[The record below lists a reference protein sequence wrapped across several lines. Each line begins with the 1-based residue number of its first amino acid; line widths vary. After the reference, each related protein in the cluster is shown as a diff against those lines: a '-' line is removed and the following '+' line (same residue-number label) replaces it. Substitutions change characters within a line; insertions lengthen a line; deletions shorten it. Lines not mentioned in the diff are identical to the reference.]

1 MENLENKAIDIII
14 YLAQYVKDDQS
25 KVGNLIEALKDLREL
40 GFSENE
46 IKRAYLWFLNRLP
59 KFLRSHKEKCN
70 LCSWLKGF
78 KDENFT
84 PESYGFLYQMEE
96 LGVLNGKEIELLIQ
110 KSLALGK
117 QKIEIQTVKNLANI
131 LLFSDSSIR
140 EQSADFLWTDQER
153 I

>member
-1 MENLENKAIDIII
+1 
-14 YLAQYVKDDQS
+14 
-25 KVGNLIEALKDLREL
+25 
-40 GFSENE
+40 
-46 IKRAYLWFLNRLP
+46 
-59 KFLRSHKEKCN
+59 
-70 LCSWLKGF
+70 
-78 KDENFT
+78 
-84 PESYGFLYQMEE
+84 MEE
-96 LGVLNGKEIELLIQ
+96 LGILDGKEIELLIQ